1 MFMFQFVEVSDDNTI
16 HYTSFL
22 DFERIFAGIFD
33 FVFGVDYGGLY
44 SVGQKALVVGQFF
57 GVFFSLLFIILLFYI
72 SKKFHKLEEEIEA
85 RTTPLAMQ
93 AATPALMHNKK
104 WQRVLDHVES
114 NNPGDWRLAVLEGD
128 ILLDEMLQTIGAAGD
143 TVAERLKS
151 TNAKTLPSLQLGW
164 EAHLIRN
171 RLAHDG
177 ADYELNQREARRVVG
192 LFERILTEGHYL

>member
-72 SKKFHKLEEEIEA
+72 NKKFHELEEEIET

-151 TNAKTLPSLQLGW
+151 TSAKTLPSLQLGW

-192 LFERILTEGHYL
+192 LFERILTEGNYL